1 MPFIVCWILSNIF
14 KLPDYIM
21 KLEQLGFTDKI
32 IEISN
37 TIELDGFELGRV
49 IIEHRERYIVQSV
62 EGVYNAEIT
71 GNLRYSA
78 KNSTDFPSVGD
89 WVKIIV
95 TDKESAIIIEVLP
108 RVSVLERQAVGKIA
122 ETQVIAANIDFAFLV
137 QSVGQNFN
145 LKRFE
150 RYLTLCNSSGIE
162 AIIILTKTD
171 LIQDSEVELLGKSI
185 KQRIKGVEVVAL
197 SNENMSGFEE
207 LESIMQPYK
216 SYCFLGS
223 SGVGKSTII
232 NHLKGTEVL
241 KTASISSSTNKGRH
255 TTSHRELIILPNKS
269 IVIDTPGM
277 REIGMTDQTAG
288 IERTYDEISD
298 LAGSCKFNDCTHTNE
313 VGCAVITAV
322 KEGNIPE
329 SVYDNFL
336 KLRRE
341 QLHFTSTLLEKK
353 QKYKELGKMIKE
365 VKKIKKQYKY

>member
-1 MPFIVCWILSNIF
+1 
-14 KLPDYIM
+14 M